1 MMNDLLWNGK
11 LDYGW
16 TDLSNFLR
24 DCSHSFVEGM
34 LNTVQFSPNSE
45 SKELISH
52 KCMERFESIVGILA
66 NIIKDGD
73 CYSYEDL
80 YGEEQN
86 ALKLNGWVL
95 LGSLTETV
103 LQMFLAFYIDDYKK
117 TKWEQ
122 WVDFEKEKVQKPLF
136 ECISRLTDEGSLDL
150 QQAKSIKNA
159 IRDKIK
165 EHTKEHSVQKV
176 MLDELI
182 QLYQYLDLLSE
193 DEISH
198 LRNIQ
203 ANRNGI
209 HSFQQREIGNWND
222 LQYSIRFFCYLL
234 DWVCYHLP
242 DIPDYD

>member
-1 MMNDLLWNGK
+1 MKDLLWNGK
-11 LDYGW
+11 MDYDW
-16 TDLSNFLR
+16 TELSKFLMES
-24 DCSHSFVEGM
+24 SHRFAEGM

-45 SKELISH
+45 SKELISSQ
-52 KCMERFESIVGILA
+52 CMKRFESIVGILA

-73 CYSYEDL
+73 CYACEAL

-86 ALKLNGWVL
+86 ALKLNSWVL

-117 TKWEQ
+117 TQWEQ
-122 WVDFEKEKVQKPLF
+122 WIAFEKEKVQNPLF
-136 ECISRLTDEGSLDL
+136 ECITKLTDEGSLDL

-159 IRDKIK
+159 IKDKIK

-182 QLYQYLDLLSE
+182 QLYQFLELFSE
-193 DEISH
+193 DEISY

-209 HSFQQREIGNWND
+209 HSFQQRELGNWND
-222 LQYSIRFFCYLL
+222 LQYSVRFFCYLL
-234 DWVCYHLP
+234 DWVSYNLP

>member
-1 MMNDLLWNGK
+1 M
-11 LDYGW
+11 
-16 TDLSNFLR
+16 
-24 DCSHSFVEGM
+24 
-34 LNTVQFSPNSE
+34 
-45 SKELISH
+45 
-52 KCMERFESIVGILA
+52 
-66 NIIKDGD
+66 
-73 CYSYEDL
+73 
-80 YGEEQN
+80 
-86 ALKLNGWVL
+86 
-95 LGSLTETV
+95 
-103 LQMFLAFYIDDYKK
+103 
-117 TKWEQ
+117 
-122 WVDFEKEKVQKPLF
+122 F

>member
-1 MMNDLLWNGK
+1 MNDLLWNGK

-66 NIIKDGD
+66 NIIKD
-73 CYSYEDL
+73 
-80 YGEEQN
+80 
-86 ALKLNGWVL
+86 
-95 LGSLTETV
+95 
-103 LQMFLAFYIDDYKK
+103 
-117 TKWEQ
+117 
-122 WVDFEKEKVQKPLF
+122 
-136 ECISRLTDEGSLDL
+136 
-150 QQAKSIKNA
+150 
-159 IRDKIK
+159 
-165 EHTKEHSVQKV
+165 
-176 MLDELI
+176 
-182 QLYQYLDLLSE
+182 
-193 DEISH
+193 
-198 LRNIQ
+198 IQ